1 VFVGTGEGAVVVYR
15 VVVSQARD
23 GSDEAPIA
31 RMDRRVPLRRGKR
44 PVEQLAVLAH
54 LHHVLAL
61 QGTLV
66 LHPTTSHCHPPP
78 PPPPPPPPAATRSS
92 SPMLATLPS
101 TPRAWWLAD
110 GGRLAVMRADG
121 QVEVLELD
129 TLERASTLPG
139 LKGAS
144 LFAVERDPHLT

>member
-1 VFVGTGEGAVVVYR
+1 MYVYLYICGAWRGARAEDFVFVGTGEGAVVVYR

-61 QGTLV
+61 QGTLASQPASQP
-66 LHPTTSHCHPPP
+66 LS
-78 PPPPPPPPAATRSS
+78 PPPPALVVRGG
-92 SPMLATLPS
+92 
-101 TPRAWWLAD
+101 WLTA
-110 GGRLAVMRADG
+110 
-121 QVEVLELD
+121 
-129 TLERASTLPG
+129 
-139 LKGAS
+139 
-144 LFAVERDPHLT
+144 